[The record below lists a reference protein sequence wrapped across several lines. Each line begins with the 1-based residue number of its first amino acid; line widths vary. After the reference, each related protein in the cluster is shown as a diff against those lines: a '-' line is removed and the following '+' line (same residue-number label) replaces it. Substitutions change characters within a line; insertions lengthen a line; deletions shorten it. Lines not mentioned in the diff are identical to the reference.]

1 MTAHSCFVTLSAS
14 SRPSRMRPF
23 APAGRRSRG
32 AAAFPLAHAEL
43 ATHAVAGGAVVD
55 AHAVLRGECVRRSPI
70 PQPQAVPSPRDRPQD
85 PGPAASPKG
94 GGEDTRAPTW
104 GLQERGRAG
113 GLGTRAQERR
123 EAGPTLGGVATAEP
137 AEPMAARAWARAS
150 CHPATPPTTQQ
161 LPGPGPP
168 ADLQVG
174 DVPIDVHGGRHTV
187 LRHVLVVAGARLAV
201 HTIDAGDGDPL
212 VAPSNVP
219 AAGGARQLWASPA
232 PSRASAARP
241 GWSQPLLAPHLLTVF
256 STGVGLSGAA
266 SRSAWL
272 TCSFLAMATTSW
284 SGGLYL

>member
-1 MTAHSCFVTLSAS
+1 
-14 SRPSRMRPF
+14 
-23 APAGRRSRG
+23 
-32 AAAFPLAHAEL
+32 
-43 ATHAVAGGAVVD
+43 
-55 AHAVLRGECVRRSPI
+55 
-70 PQPQAVPSPRDRPQD
+70 
-85 PGPAASPKG
+85 
-94 GGEDTRAPTW
+94 
-104 GLQERGRAG
+104 
-113 GLGTRAQERR
+113 
-123 EAGPTLGGVATAEP
+123 
-137 AEPMAARAWARAS
+137 MAARAWARAS

-272 TCSFLAMATTSW
+272 TCRALHTCELRLAHCRGVSPSLFFRVTSE
-284 SGGLYL
+284 SRDRKRLHGQQVHRTLSPSVPDSRTRRTQHAHP